1 MNIAVVGTGYVGLV
15 SGTCFA
21 ESGNEVICVDIDR
34 SRIEALTSGSIP
46 IYEPVLG
53 ELVSR
58 NLKER
63 RLSFTC
69 DLTAAV
75 AQSMVSFV
83 AVGTPMSANG
93 AADLSGVLRVSDEI
107 ACAAIGYHIIAIK
120 STVPVGTNDR
130 LRERVKSIANS
141 PIDVCSVPEFLK
153 EGSAVEDFMRP
164 DRVVI
169 GSSSEQAT
177 AILREIHAPFVRT
190 DNPILIMHP
199 SSAELTKYASNAM
212 LALRIS
218 FINQMANLCEAVG
231 AEINDV
237 RRGMGSDRRIGS
249 QFLFPGVGYGGSCFP
264 KDVQALIHSAAEHQ
278 LDFAMLK
285 ATDEVNDRQ
294 KRLMV
299 ERVKHHFGPD
309 LSGFTFAIWGLAFK
323 PRTDDMREAPSLVVI
338 DELLKAQAR
347 VQVHDPE
354 ALEGARRIFGE
365 RMSYH
370 RTNYEALSK
379 ADALIILTEW
389 NEFRHPNFQRIN
401 AELKQPVI
409 FDAESVRSGADESA
423 GIPLL
428 LNRPPPD
435 ITFRTDAAQRRGKS
449 VRAG

>member
-1 MNIAVVGTGYVGLV
+1 MNIAVVGIGYVGLV

-21 ESGNEVICVDIDR
+21 ESGNEVVCVDIDR
-34 SRIEALTSGSIP
+34 ARIEALTGGTIP
-46 IYEPVLG
+46 FYEPGLG

-58 NLKER
+58 NVKER
-63 RLSFTC
+63 RLNFTC
-69 DLTAAV
+69 DLGAAV

-83 AVGTPMSANG
+83 TVGTPMSANG
-93 AADLSGVLRVSDEI
+93 AADLSGVMSVSEEI
-107 ACAAIGYHIIAIK
+107 ARAAIGYHIIAIK

-130 LRERVKSIANS
+130 VSARVRGIANS
-141 PIDVCSVPEFLK
+141 RIDVCSVPEFLK

-177 AILREIHAPFVRT
+177 AILHEIHAPFVRT
-190 DNPILIMHP
+190 DNPILVMHP
-199 SSAELTKYASNAM
+199 RSAELTKYASNAM

-237 RRGMGSDRRIGS
+237 RRGMGADRRIGS

-264 KDVQALIHSAAEHQ
+264 KDVQALMYSAAEHQ
-278 LDFAMLK
+278 LDFTMLK
-285 ATDEVNDRQ
+285 ATDEVNSQQ
-294 KRLMV
+294 KRLIV
-299 ERVKHHFGPD
+299 ERVKRHFGRD
-309 LSGFTFAIWGLAFK
+309 LSGRTIAIWGLAFK
-323 PRTDDMREAPSLVVI
+323 PRTDDMREAPSLIVI

-354 ALEGARRIFGE
+354 ALENARRIFGE
-365 RMSYH
+365 RVSYH
-370 RTNYEALSK
+370 RTNYEALSH

-389 NEFRHPNFQRIN
+389 NEFRHPNFQRIK

-409 FDAESVRSGADESA
+409 FDGRNLYDPVLMKALEFRYYSIGRR
-423 GIPLL
+423 PL
-428 LNRPPPD
+428 
-435 ITFRTDAAQRRGKS
+435 
-449 VRAG
+449 

>member
-34 SRIEALTSGSIP
+34 PRIEQLAAGTIP
-46 IYEPVLG
+46 IYEPGLE
-53 ELVSR
+53 ELVRR
-58 NLKER
+58 NIKEH

-69 DLTAAV
+69 DLNTAV

-83 AVGTPMSANG
+83 TVGTPMSSNG
-93 AADLSGVLRVSDEI
+93 AADLSGVLTVSEDI
-107 ACAAIGYHIIAIK
+107 ARAAIGYHIIALK

-130 LRERVKSIANS
+130 VRERLRRIANLR
-141 PIDVCSVPEFLK
+141 IDVCSVPEFLK

-169 GSSSEQAT
+169 GSSSDQAT

-190 DNPILIMHP
+190 DNPILVMHQR
-199 SSAELTKYASNAM
+199 SAELTKYASNAI

-237 RRGMGSDRRIGS
+237 RRGMGADRRIGT

-264 KDVQALIHSAAEHQ
+264 KDVQALVHSAADHQ
-278 LDFAMLK
+278 LEFTMLK
-285 ATDEVNDRQ
+285 ATDEVNSQQ
-294 KRLMV
+294 KRLLV
-299 ERVKHHFGPD
+299 ERIKQHFGPD
-309 LSGFTFAIWGLAFK
+309 LSGRTFAIWGLAFK

-338 DELLKAQAR
+338 DELLKAHAR

-354 ALEGARRIFGE
+354 ALESARRIFGE
-365 RMSYH
+365 RVSYH
-370 RTNYEALSK
+370 RTNYEALSG
-379 ADALIILTEW
+379 ADALLILTEW
-389 NEFRHPNFQRIN
+389 NEFRHPNFQRIK

-409 FDAESVRSGADESA
+409 FDGRNLYDPALMKALEFRYYSIGR
-423 GIPLL
+423 
-428 LNRPPPD
+428 RP
-435 ITFRTDAAQRRGKS
+435 I
-449 VRAG
+449 